1 MISKDILKLWSNE
14 WVTGVRSFI
23 SEKLPYVV
31 LPDEPR
37 LGTAEDRLECI
48 SSMSQEFNELIE
60 ALNKGDLIAIADGGT
75 DAIYTIINTLL
86 RNGIDPT
93 PIFAEVQ
100 RSNMDKHPAAPG
112 TNGRKQT
119 DGSPCKPANWKA
131 PLIAEILEAMKL
143 QQPPFKPV
151 VYTSYDPSGSSVAV
165 QYGQL
170 LMDNMSGTTAEE
182 TTVAHKKVA
191 RKKVARKKVSKKR

>member
-131 PLIAEILEAMKL
+131 PLIAEILEAMKQL
-143 QQPPFKPV
+143 QPPFKPIL
-151 VYTSYDPSGSSVAV
+151 YTTYDPSGSNVTV
-165 QYGQL
+165 QYGQR
-170 LMDNMSGTTAEE
+170 LMGDMSGTPAEAAA
-182 TTVAHKKVA
+182 TISKKVA
-191 RKKVARKKVSKKR
+191 RKKISKKR

>member
-60 ALNKGDLIAIADGGT
+60 ALNKGDLIAIADGGA

-100 RSNMDKHPAAPG
+100 RSNMGKHPAAPG
-112 TNGRKQT
+112 TNGRKQA
-119 DGSPCKPANWKA
+119 DGLPCKPANWKA
-131 PLIAEILEAMKL
+131 PQIAEILEAMKQL
-143 QQPPFKPV
+143 QPPFKPIL
-151 VYTSYDPSGSSVAV
+151 YTTYDPSGSNVTV
-165 QYGQL
+165 QYGQR
-170 LMDNMSGTTAEE
+170 LMGDMSGTPAEAAA
-182 TTVAHKKVA
+182 TISKKVA
-191 RKKVARKKVSKKR
+191 RKKISKKR